1 MYKRFIPV
9 KDRRGRNGEDP
20 EDPSDG
26 DEGLTPGKGE
36 SEGRTVEEEP
46 QTAAQFWKSVDQDD
60 GKPQSQS
67 CSLGEPHGKQ
77 IPQPG
82 SVTVRE
88 QPGGSRASVFV
99 GRQLC
104 SPRQIL
110 LKEV

>member
-9 KDRRGRNGEDP
+9 KDRGGRNGEDQV
-20 EDPSDG
+20 DPSDG
-26 DEGLTPGKGE
+26 DEALTPGKGE
-36 SEGRTVEEEP
+36 SKGRTEEEEP

-60 GKPQSQS
+60 GEPQSQS
-67 CSLGEPHGKQ
+67 CSLGEPHSKQ

-82 SVTVRE
+82 SVTVWE
-88 QPGGSRASVFV
+88 QPGGSRASVFM